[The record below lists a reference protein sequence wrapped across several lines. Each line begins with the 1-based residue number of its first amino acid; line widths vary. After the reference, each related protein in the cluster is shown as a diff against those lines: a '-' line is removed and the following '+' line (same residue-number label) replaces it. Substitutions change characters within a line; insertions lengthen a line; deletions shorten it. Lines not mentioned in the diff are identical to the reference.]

1 MAPGL
6 IPSARTMTIGQSP
19 WLGRWGL
26 RRWKHRWERCSI
38 WLKHCVVGRSWLV
51 NVGDCCLVLIVVCCL
66 ADKSQRV
73 FCGCNPLGW
82 TWTTEGKGP
91 KLLNTLF
98 KDRKGQISNF
108 YSISIYAKADPHD
121 QRKQRL
127 ICILNHFLSTSRLD
141 VWSCKQHEWIIVN
154 IYWIYDMWI

>member
-1 MAPGL
+1 
-6 IPSARTMTIGQSP
+6 MTIAGQSL

-66 ADKSQRV
+66 ADNSQRV

-82 TWTTEGKGP
+82 TWTTANWGCKPQPRGKGP

-108 YSISIYAKADPHD
+108 YSISIYAQADPHD
-121 QRKQRL
+121 QRKQQL
-127 ICILNHFLSTSRLD
+127 ICILNHSLSTSRLD
-141 VWSCKQHEWIIVN
+141 VWSYKQQEWIIVN
-154 IYWIYDMWI
+154 ICEYNII